1 MSQLG
6 FYFDQTRCTGC
17 YTCLVACK
25 DWYDIDAGP
34 VSFMRVEGIER
45 GRYPDLFAAYLAT
58 PCYQCL
64 DPLCAAACPENA
76 VAKRESDGIVV
87 VDQEKCIGNSQ
98 CPEKCLKACPY
109 DAPQFGPEPDAKM
122 VKCHFCLDRLEE
134 GKVPICV
141 EACPMMAIDVGPIEE
156 LENRYDTRTE
166 AEGVK
171 WSKACRPAALFK
183 PKPCALK
190 E

>member
-17 YTCLVACK
+17 YTCSVACK
-25 DWYDIDAGP
+25 DWHDIDAGP
-34 VSFMRVEGIER
+34 VNLMRVTGIER
-45 GRYPDLFAAYLAT
+45 GKFPDLYAAYLAT

-64 DPLCAAACPENA
+64 DPLCVNACPEKA
-76 VAKRESDGIVV
+76 ISKRDSDGIVV
-87 VDQEKCIGNSQ
+87 VDQEKCTGKTECSR
-98 CPEKCLKACPY
+98 KCLKACPY
-109 DAPQFGPEPDAKM
+109 DAPQFGPEADAKM
-122 VKCHFCLDRLEE
+122 VKCDFCQDRLTE

-141 EACPMMAIDVGPIEE
+141 EACPMMAIDVGPLDE
-156 LENRYDTRTE
+156 LKTRYETDLE

-171 WSKACRPAALFK
+171 RSKVCRPAAVFK